1 VSSIHSSDSLSL
13 PVTLAYRRSTS
24 AVSGVHPEHGSYWKF
39 ANGIF
44 LIYDTN
50 QNPEAITPPSP
61 ELMAE
66 MGKFIGEATQAG
78 VVVTTG
84 ALQPTSTRLRLS
96 GGTFSVTDGPYIE
109 AKELLGGFAV
119 IQVNSLEEA
128 IAWSKRFRQIVGDGE
143 SEIVRLFGPD
153 DFGPA

>member
-1 VSSIHSSDSLSL
+1 MQ
-13 PVTLAYRRSTS
+13 
-24 AVSGVHPEHGSYWKF
+24 F
-39 ANGIF
+39 M
-44 LIYDTN
+44 IYDTS
-50 QNPEAITPPSP
+50 QNPEASGPPSP

-66 MGKFIGEATQAG
+66 MGKFIEEATKAG
-78 VVVTTG
+78 VVVATG
-84 ALQPTSTRLRLS
+84 SLQPTSTRLRLS

-119 IQVNSLEEA
+119 IRVNSLEEA
-128 IAWSKRFRQIVGDGE
+128 IEWSKRFRQIVGDGE